1 MVHDCEG
8 LFDREI
14 RDEVQQAV
22 VIEEDQRIRSVP
34 ESLDARP
41 RDQQL
46 AIRLDRIEMNRVRV
60 YDDRSGAVDS
70 HAMQT
75 MNGVP
80 TRAAASDHDDL
91 RAGGAK
97 RVEERLVPG
106 ALRGLEAHP

>member
-1 MVHDCEG
+1 MCFVYVYLVLLRVDHSLSPAD
-8 LFDREI
+8 I
-14 RDEVQQAV
+14 RHAACPDPA
-22 VIEEDQRIRSVP
+22 
-34 ESLDARP
+34 LHALA
-41 RDQQL
+41 DQQL

-80 TRAAASDHDDL
+80 TRATASDHDDL
-91 RAGGAK
+91 RAGRAK